1 MGLKFTKMHGLGNDF
16 IIIDNLD
23 GKIQIT
29 SDQIRFISNRYT
41 GIGFDQMVMVCE
53 SNNPDADVLYKIFNA
68 DGNEAEQSGNG
79 VRCLGKYLIEKNIL
93 SKTEFTVENIKG
105 LIKINVIEDGIQVN
119 MGRPVFEPDLIPIN
133 TTNQQREYNI
143 DIKGSSVSF
152 YSLSMGNPHAVI
164 LVDDIAS
171 ADVPVIGPQVQE
183 SGFFPQ
189 GVNVG
194 FMQIVNRESIKL
206 RVYERG
212 AGETLACGS
221 GSCAAVVAGI
231 MDDKLD
237 NSVKVDL
244 PGGSLAITWGGGD
257 SEVWMTGP
265 ATTVFEGRIDL

>member
-29 SDQIRFISNRYT
+29 SDQIRFISNRHT

-164 LVDDIAS
+164 LVDDIVS

-231 MDDKLD
+231 MDGKLD

-257 SEVWMTGP
+257 SEVWMTGS